1 MLLGPRRFASINAIL
16 KKTRRLNDDS
26 SRLWLMNRRLTR
38 VLIFFADLKKNMKCI
53 MDFVLATR
61 RLSRQSISRLVIL
74 LTDFCRIKRL
84 MLLMRRQQN
93 GDLNRRAYLRILK
106 SFPDRLL
113 ISKLND
119 ERFLK
124 KTLRRAR
131 NDLKKLPRN
140 LGYFRRAMTSLARSG
155 KLKKQFLRNFRI
167 FADTLKNFGVRQ
179 RQSNEQETLSVW
191 RRFFMAN
198 FLKPKKSL
206 RHLRRSI
213 SHLRNPR
220 QKNLTRLRSDLL
232 KIWLTRKTSL
242 RLLPDGPGFLL
253 QICLNQKPRN
263 LPGLKKFLKSVL
275 SVKKRRF
282 RRLRTRFGEHGRD

>member
-1 MLLGPRRFASINAIL
+1 MLLGPRQLVSISDIL
-16 KKTRRLNDDS
+16 RKTRRLNDDP

-93 GDLNRRAYLRILK
+93 GDLNRRAYIRILK
-106 SFPDRLL
+106 SFADRLL

-119 ERFLK
+119 ERFLR

-131 NDLKKLPRN
+131 NDLKKLPKNSGR
-140 LGYFRRAMTSLARSG
+140 FRRVMTNLARSG

-167 FADTLKNFGVRQ
+167 FVDMLKSFDVRQ
-179 RQSNEQETLSVW
+179 RQSNEQV
-191 RRFFMAN
+191 
-198 FLKPKKSL
+198 
-206 RHLRRSI
+206 I
-213 SHLRNPR
+213 S
-220 QKNLTRLRSDLL
+220 SA
-232 KIWLTRKTSL
+232 
-242 RLLPDGPGFLL
+242 
-253 QICLNQKPRN
+253 
-263 LPGLKKFLKSVL
+263 
-275 SVKKRRF
+275 
-282 RRLRTRFGEHGRD
+282 